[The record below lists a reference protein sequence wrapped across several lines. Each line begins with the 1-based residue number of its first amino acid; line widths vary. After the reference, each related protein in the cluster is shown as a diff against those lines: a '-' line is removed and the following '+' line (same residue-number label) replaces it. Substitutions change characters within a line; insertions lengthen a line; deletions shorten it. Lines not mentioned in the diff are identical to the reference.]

1 MSYMKYNFE
10 IIRICMGKRSCKLFN
25 GVLVSQTNFECSEI
39 FKIAKRNGCG
49 CDMMPL
55 FLWFHFSDSKLNT
68 NLL

>member
-1 MSYMKYNFE
+1 
-10 IIRICMGKRSCKLFN
+10 MGKRSCKLFN